1 MKTTITIENENKA
14 NEVVTLSELRELIC
28 ARRKRALTPTLK
40 AFKTQITPHTT
51 DAKNLQVAA
60 HYKSFQIRQFN
71 LQKAVEI
78 FNAGG
83 SQKAIIN
90 N

>member
-1 MKTTITIENENKA
+1 MKNTITIENENKA
-14 NEVVTLSELRELIC
+14 NELVTLAELRELIC
-28 ARRKRALTPTLK
+28 ARRKRALTPVSK
-40 AFKTQITPHTT
+40 AVRTQITTSSTNP
-51 DAKNLQVAA
+51 NSLQVAA

-71 LQKAVEI
+71 LEKAVEV